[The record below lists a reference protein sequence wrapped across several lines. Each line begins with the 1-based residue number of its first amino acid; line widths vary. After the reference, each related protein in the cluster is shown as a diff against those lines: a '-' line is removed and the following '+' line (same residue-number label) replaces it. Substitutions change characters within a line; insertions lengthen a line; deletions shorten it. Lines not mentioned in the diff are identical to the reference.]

1 MTVNEQ
7 LLEALKKIM
16 NIAPSIPLGRI
27 ISHFASVD
35 DICYMTNESLLAP
48 LKRAISVCERVNPDY
63 FTQFLG
69 EPYHHEGDTNF
80 IIDEDEYKDLFQLTP
95 EKELIAYNRYLD
107 SIYHSFLITVTENMS
122 FHDLLCKL
130 DGFYN
135 EADDEDSAL
144 YKDYKV
150 INHVTNFGDLGFC
163 KYLPFYIIYSKDGK
177 QIFKQCTSTK
187 SPNFRELFWDWMR
200 ESDGSDDC
208 LILVLNE
215 ENECRARC
223 YAIKTLYG
231 VALKKAEKEM
241 EFFAPHE
248 AVEIFHKKYAEC
260 TEMIY
265 E

>member
-1 MTVNEQ
+1 MSVNEQ

-35 DICYMTNESLLAP
+35 DICYITNESLLAS
-48 LKRAISVCERVNPDY
+48 LKRAISVCERVDPDY
-63 FTQFLG
+63 FTRFLG
-69 EPYHHEGDTNF
+69 EPYRAGDVDF
-80 IIDEDEYKDLFQLTP
+80 ITDEDEYKDLFNLTP
-95 EKELIAYNRYLD
+95 EKEQIAYNHYLD
-107 SIYHSFLITVTENMS
+107 SIYHSFLITVTESMP

-135 EADDEDSAL
+135 DTDDIDADL
-144 YKDYKV
+144 YKSYKV
-150 INHVTNFGDLGFC
+150 VNHVTNFGDLGFC

-177 QIFKQCTSTK
+177 QVFKQCTSTK

-200 ESDGSDDC
+200 ESGDSDEC
-208 LILVLNE
+208 FVLVLNE
-215 ENECRARC
+215 EGNCRARC
-223 YAIKTLYG
+223 YAAKALYG

-248 AVEIFHKKYAEC
+248 AVEIFHKKYMEC